1 MAGSTCEA
9 SVGDIYRGWAAKH
22 GRAQVVTED
31 VHQAIQLTRGCRV
44 YRQNTVIT
52 EAGKKTTQQID
63 KAFLV

>member
-1 MAGSTCEA
+1 MAGSTCET

-44 YRQNTVIT
+44 YHPGR
-52 EAGKKTTQQID
+52 KKNDTTN
-63 KAFLV
+63 